1 MLIPDGRVRGRMHG
15 GIYILDNHILSIKN
29 PKFPGTGAYIAYT
42 HKLPQQS
49 HFSVS

>member
-15 GIYILDNHILSIKN
+15 GIYIPDNHILSIKT

-42 HKLPQQS
+42 QRPPHQS
-49 HFSVS
+49 PFSIL